1 MTDPRGLA
9 GSGPV
14 PGRHGGRFLRL
25 FRLLYLVAG
34 VALLIAVL
42 ARTDL
47 AEVGARLAE
56 VGVWGA
62 VAIVALHGLAFL
74 CDTASWQLMLLDVP
88 IRASWLY
95 RLWKVR
101 MVGEAFNTV
110 MPAASFGG
118 EPAKA
123 ILLKKRHRIGYGD
136 SIVSLVIA
144 RTTNLIA
151 LIGFSLVGFFLML
164 GAEGL
169 SPAYRTIAAFGM
181 LGLVIGAGGFFA
193 IQRWRLS
200 SRVGGWLSRRP
211 WGQRWGRRLEGVL
224 ATLER
229 ADAGFVEFYHRRPRR
244 FAGAIAL
251 AFANWTLGA
260 IEIAAALYFLG
271 APVSF
276 AEAWVIETV
285 VQLVRVGTFFVPANL
300 GTIEA
305 ASVIMVQALTGQ
317 PALGLAAAL
326 VRRARELLF
335 VAWGLGLSWLA
346 AFSPAVVAAEVTRV
360 GRD

>member
-1 MTDPRGLA
+1 
-9 GSGPV
+9 
-14 PGRHGGRFLRL
+14 LRL

-34 VALLIAVL
+34 VALLVAVL
-42 ARTDL
+42 AETDL

-56 VGVWGA
+56 VGVWG
-62 VAIVALHGLAFL
+62 VLAIVAVYGLAFL

-123 ILLKKRHRIGYGD
+123 ILLKKRHRIPYGD

-193 IQRWRLS
+193 VQRWRLS
-200 SRVGGWLSRRP
+200 SRVGGWLSRR
-211 WGQRWGRRLEGVL
+211 RWGRRLERVL
-224 ATLER
+224 AGIER
-229 ADAGFVEFYHRRPRR
+229 ADVGFVEFYHRRPRR

-271 APVSF
+271 APVGF

-326 VRRARELLF
+326 VRRAREILF
-335 VAWGLGLSWLA
+335 VSWGLGLSWLA
-346 AFSPAVVAAEVTRV
+346 AFSPAVVVAEVTRAA
-360 GRD
+360 RD